1 MQIAPVCKILGLVLT
16 MACLQTPL
24 WAQQD
29 SARPLK
35 PDTVSPVKPDTIGH
49 GIINYLKRQTGIF
62 GKLAS
67 NLVGDTATSD
77 LESAAPV
84 RNDLSFTRYEGKII
98 RNIAIQRLDFGTL
111 ITDTAHNFRNTFTN
125 LANDLHHKSREYVI
139 RNNLFFKKGDA
150 LQAYVLADNERHLR
164 DQPYIQ
170 DAKFI
175 VIPLYQSDSV
185 DILVRT
191 KDVLS
196 IGGSFELHNPKS
208 FETTLKEEN
217 LAGGGNTLLV
227 GLLYNQERH
236 KQTGYAV
243 QYINRNIF
251 GSFMD
256 AILDYSSYNNS
267 LNTLQKEEE
276 YLHVQLIKP
285 LVNPY
290 TKWTY
295 SFEAGNHVTQ
305 NMFWP
310 DSFYHSD
317 IRYHYFNYDGWIGW
331 NTGAY
336 KIGSGNEDDRL
347 RTLVSL
353 RYFKQ
358 LFMDV
363 PERYLSQYFYLYADI
378 TGVLGALSI
387 FKQNFYKGKYFYG
400 FGRNEDVPEGAD
412 MSLTAG
418 WINKQNKNR
427 PYVGLDLQRYFFT
440 RRNAYYNLTLRTGTY
455 WGSHKPE
462 DFNVLLSIDHYSRLK
477 SLGTNWRQRS
487 QVSASITGQVNAV
500 LNAPLALQSQYGL
513 DEWKGSLPADGD
525 FRATLRA
532 ESVFFSP
539 YTFINFHF
547 APFIFGNLCFIT
559 PVKQNLEKS
568 DLYSSIGG
576 GIRTRNES
584 LIFGTFELKV
594 FYFPRKTFTGES
606 WRIETNTGIKFKYN
620 SQYIKK
626 PALIN
631 VN

>member
-1 MQIAPVCKILGLVLT
+1 MQIALVCKIFFIVT
-16 MACLQTPL
+16 IMACLQLPVC
-24 WAQQD
+24 AQQD
-29 SARPLK
+29 TAK
-35 PDTVSPVKPDTIGH
+35 HTIV
-49 GIINYLKRQTGIF
+49 NYLKRQKGVF
-62 GKLAS
+62 GRLAE

-77 LESAAPV
+77 LESAPV
-84 RNDLSFTRYEGKII
+84 RNDLSFVPYEGKII
-98 RNIAIQRLDFGTL
+98 RNIAIQRLDFGTQ
-111 ITDTAHNFRNTFTN
+111 IIDTAHNFKNTFTN
-125 LANDLHHKSREYVI
+125 LANDFHHKSREYVI
-139 RNNLFFKKGDA
+139 RNNLFFKKGDH
-150 LQAYVLADNERHLR
+150 LLAYLLADNERHLR

-175 VIPLYQSDSV
+175 IIPLYQSDSV

-196 IGGSFELHNPKS
+196 LGGSFEVHNPKS
-208 FETTLKEEN
+208 AEMTIKEEN
-217 LAGGGNTLLV
+217 LGGGGNSLLL
-227 GLLYNQERH
+227 GLLYNQERRKH
-236 KQTGYAV
+236 AGYAV
-243 QYINRNIF
+243 QYINRNML

-256 AILDYSSYNNS
+256 ATVGYTSYG
-267 LNTLQKEEE
+267 NTMNTFQKEEE
-276 YLHVQLIKP
+276 HLYLQLVKP

-295 SFEAGNHVTQ
+295 SFEIGNHVTQ
-305 NMFWP
+305 NMFWT
-310 DSFYHSD
+310 DTFYHSN
-317 IRYHYFNYDGWIGW
+317 IRYHYFNYDNWIGW

-336 KIGSGNEDDRL
+336 KLAPGNEDDRL

-358 LFMDV
+358 RFLTIPDI
-363 PERYLSQYFYLYADI
+363 YLNQYFYLYADI
-378 TGVLGALSI
+378 TGVLGAISI
-387 FKQNFYKGKYFYG
+387 FKQNFYKARYFYG
-400 FGRNEDVPEGAD
+400 FGRYEDVPEGVD
-412 MSLTAG
+412 MSLIAG
-418 WINKQNKNR
+418 WINKQAVNR
-427 PYVGLDLQRYFFT
+427 PYVGLDLQRYYFT
-440 RRNAYYNLTLRTGTY
+440 PNKAYYNFTFRSGAY
-455 WGSHKPE
+455 WGNKRPE
-462 DFNVLLSIDHYSRLK
+462 DFNVLLSMDHYSRLAD
-477 SLGTNWRQRS
+477 LGNWKQRS
-487 QVSASITGQVNAV
+487 LINASITGQFNAV

-513 DEWKGSLPADGD
+513 DEWKSSTPAADGD

-547 APFIFGNLCFIT
+547 APFIFGNLSLIT
-559 PVKQNLEKS
+559 PVKQNLSKS

-620 SQYIKK
+620 SQFIKK
-626 PALIN
+626 PNLIN

>member
-1 MQIAPVCKILGLVLT
+1 MSMQIAQVCKIYGIVILIS
-16 MACLQTPL
+16 CLQLPL

-29 SARPLK
+29 TGNHKS
-35 PDTVSPVKPDTIGH
+35 TIV
-49 GIINYLKRQTGIF
+49 NYLKRQKGMF

-67 NLVGDTATSD
+67 NLVGDTAASD
-77 LESAAPV
+77 LESEPV
-84 RNDLSFTRYEGKII
+84 RNDLSFVPYEGKIV
-98 RNIAIQRLDFGTL
+98 RNIAIQRLDFGTQ
-111 ITDTAHNFRNTFTN
+111 ITDTAHNFRNAFTN
-125 LANDLHHKSREYVI
+125 LANSLHHKSREYVI
-139 RNNLFFKKGDA
+139 RNNLFFKKGDKI
-150 LQAYVLADNERHLR
+150 LAYLLADNERHLR

-175 VIPLYQSDSV
+175 IIPLYQSDSV

-208 FETTLKEEN
+208 AEMTVKEEN
-217 LAGGGNTLLV
+217 MGGWGNSLLV
-227 GLLYNQERH
+227 GMLYNQERRKH
-236 KQTGYAV
+236 ASYAV
-243 QYINRNIF
+243 QYINRNIA
-251 GSFMD
+251 GSFID
-256 AILDYSSYNNS
+256 AYAGYTGYGNT
-267 LNTLQKEEE
+267 LNTGQKEEE
-276 YLHVQLIKP
+276 NLYVQFIKP
-285 LVNPY
+285 LINPY

-295 SFEAGNHVTQ
+295 SFEAANHTTQ

-310 DSFYHSD
+310 DSLYHSD
-317 IRYHYFNYDGWIGW
+317 IQYHYFNYDGWIGW

-336 KIGSGNEDDRL
+336 KLASGNEDDRL

-358 LFMDV
+358 MFLTLPDK
-363 PERYLSQYFYLYADI
+363 YANQYFYLYANI

-387 FKQNFYKGKYFYG
+387 FKQNFYKARYFYG
-400 FGRNEDVPEGAD
+400 FGRNEDVPEGID
-412 MSLTAG
+412 ISLTAG
-418 WINKQNKNR
+418 WINKQQKNR
-427 PYVGLDLQRYFFT
+427 PYLGLDIQRYYFT
-440 RRNAYYNLTLRTGTY
+440 PNQAYYNFTFRSGTY
-455 WGSHKPE
+455 WGKKKPE
-462 DFNVLLSIDHYSRLK
+462 DFNMLLSLDHYSRLLN
-477 SLGTNWRQRS
+477 LGTNWKQRS
-487 QVSASITGQVNAV
+487 VVSASITGQVNPV
-500 LNAPLALQSQYGL
+500 LNAPLALQSTYGL
-513 DEWKGSLPADGD
+513 DEWKNSLPANGD

-547 APFIFGNLCFIT
+547 APFIFGNLCLMT
-559 PVKQNLEKS
+559 PVKENLSRS

-620 SQYIKK
+620 SQFIKR
-626 PALIN
+626 PSLIN